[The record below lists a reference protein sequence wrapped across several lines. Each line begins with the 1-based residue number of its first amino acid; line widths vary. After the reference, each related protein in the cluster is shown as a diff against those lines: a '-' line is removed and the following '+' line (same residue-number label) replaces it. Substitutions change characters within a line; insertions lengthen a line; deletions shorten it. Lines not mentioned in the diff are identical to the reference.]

1 MVDDFAQS
9 AEQLDATVVAQLR
22 RAVELGKYPNGR
34 RLDEAERALCLQA
47 IIVWEERHLSR
58 EQRTGFI
65 DRGSKA
71 EGEVCA
77 SDHEHEK
84 PQPLHWR

>member
-1 MVDDFAQS
+1 MVDDFAQG
-9 AEQLDATVVAQLR
+9 AERLDAAVVAQLR
-22 RAVELGKYPNGR
+22 RAVELGKYPDGR
-34 RLDEAERALCLQA
+34 RLNEQERALCLQA
-47 IIVWEERHLSR
+47 IIVWEKHHLSD

-77 SDHEHEK
+77 SDHEHEQ
-84 PQPLHWR
+84 PQTLHWR